1 MIKKVNICVILALLS
16 LFAMTALAQT
26 APAAPAAPALTPAQ
40 RAIVGT
46 WDEQNGG
53 GVAELFIKDGVV
65 YGKIVHTS
73 PKLDNNGVC
82 SKCDGSRK
90 NQPYVGMVIMY
101 GFKQEGTTDVWGSGS
116 IVDVYNAGRV
126 VSGKITVEKGGAQL
140 TVRGYI
146 GSPILGESHTWKR
159 IK

>member
-1 MIKKVNICVILALLS
+1 MTKKIAICIMFALVALLG
-16 LFAMTALAQT
+16 TAAFAQT
-26 APAAPAAPALTPAQ
+26 APALTPAQ
-40 RAIVGT
+40 KAIVGT

-53 GVAELFIKDGVV
+53 GIAELFIKDGVI

-82 SKCDGSRK
+82 SKCDGARK

-101 GFKQEGTTDVWGSGS
+101 GFKQVGTTDVWAGGS

-126 VSGKITVEKGGAQL
+126 VSGKITVEKGGAEV
-140 TVRGYI
+140 TVRGFI
-146 GSPILGESHTWKR
+146 GSPMLGESHTWKR

>member
-1 MIKKVNICVILALLS
+1 MMRKINICALVALLS
-16 LFAMTALAQT
+16 LLVGIAAFAQT
-26 APAAPAAPALTPAQ
+26 AQTLTPVQQ
-40 RAIVGT
+40 RVVGT

-53 GVAELFIKDGVV
+53 GIAELFIKDGVL

-90 NQPYVGMVIMY
+90 NQPYVGMVILY
-101 GFKQEGTTDVWGSGS
+101 GFKQEGSTDVWGSGS

-126 VSGKITVEKGGAQL
+126 VSGRITVGKGGAEV

-146 GSPILGESHTWKR
+146 GSPLLGESHTWKR